1 MDGNRLKHNFIKKK
15 DLDSAAIETWIDGA
29 RRYAQSH
36 TPYPMW
42 NNTEVQYNNPSITTI
57 QISRSF
63 STNRARQSRLQEID
77 GLENVVKQEML
88 KEISQILLDNGFIQT
103 IQTDDY
109 VDYTTKLIMKIKAKK
124 LIQ

>member
-15 DLDSAAIETWIDGA
+15 DLDSATIETWVDGA

-42 NNTEVQYNNPSITTI
+42 NNTEVQYNNPSISTL
-57 QISRSF
+57 QISR
-63 STNRARQSRLQEID
+63 TLTTQTTETT
-77 GLENVVKQEML
+77 ENIVKQEML

-124 LIQ
+124 I

>member
-15 DLDSAAIETWIDGA
+15 DLDSATIETWIDGA

-42 NNTEVQYNNPSITTI
+42 NNTEVQYNNPSISTI
-57 QISRSF
+57 QISR
-63 STNRARQSRLQEID
+63 TLTTQTT
-77 GLENVVKQEML
+77 ENIVKQEML

-103 IQTDDY
+103 IQIDDN
-109 VDYTTKLIMKIKAKK
+109 VDSTTKLIMKIKAKK
-124 LIQ
+124 I